1 MREGKRKK
9 RERERIEREDR
20 ERGERREGDRNM
32 NASRRLVGFKGV
44 QDLIPN

>member
-9 RERERIEREDR
+9 RER
-20 ERGERREGDRNM
+20 ERREGDRNM
-32 NASRRLVGFKGV
+32 NASRRLLGFKGV